1 MGSVP
6 ASAGLLDNLIGIN
19 LSSMVARCG
28 LLHRLCKMKIIL
40 SVVMHLKVA
49 NRETAHAKKW
59 VKENLLRQFL
69 ALNNLFLV
77 NVNYRILWREKI
89 SKL

>member
-1 MGSVP
+1 MSGVP

-49 NRETAHAKKW
+49 NRSCKKVGQRKFVET
-59 VKENLLRQFL
+59 
-69 ALNNLFLV
+69 
-77 NVNYRILWREKI
+77 ILGTE
-89 SKL
+89 

>member
-40 SVVMHLKVA
+40 SVVMHLKPKVA
-49 NRETAHAKKW
+49 NRSCKKVGKRKFVETI
-59 VKENLLRQFL
+59 L
-69 ALNNLFLV
+69 AT
-77 NVNYRILWREKI
+77 E
-89 SKL
+89 